1 MNNEQQ
7 NMSHFIGGEDVE
19 ISKEINGKK
28 TVFVKCLPVR
38 CFAEYASIIDIEVEL
53 IALATDLTADQIDS
67 LTPDDSG
74 KIFNKI
80 HELNFEPF
88 TAWLKRKVAANKL
101 KAQAFGIDLPKN
113 ENENNGSLSA
123 EQ

>member
-7 NMSHFIGGEDVE
+7 NMSHFIGGEEVE

-88 TAWLKRKVAANKL
+88 TAWLKRKVAANRL

-113 ENENNGSLSA
+113 TNENNGSLSA

>member
-1 MNNEQQ
+1 
-7 NMSHFIGGEDVE
+7 MSHFIGGEEVE
-19 ISKEINGKK
+19 ISKKINGKQ

-53 IALATDLTADQIDS
+53 IALATDLTAEQIDS

-88 TAWLKRKVAANKL
+88 TAWLKRKVAANRL